1 MYDVAGNLVS
11 VDRSLDSCIPSLSKK
26 SIDLNMGML
35 NEVSVEPIINEYF
48 EMKVNNTKL
57 TKGKYCAYDYECDEK
72 QTRYELKSRRIPSNR
87 YDSVFLSTR
96 KIEKGWVEGY
106 RLILLFLFTDGLFYC
121 EYDPYVFKK
130 YSKTTLSVYRDGR
143 REDDKV
149 FNIPIC
155 SLKKIIL

>member
-26 SIDLNMGML
+26 LIDLNMGML

-121 EYDPYVFKK
+121 EYDPYVFTK

>member
-57 TKGKYCAYDYECDEK
+57 TKGRYCAYDYECDEK

>member
-87 YDSVFLSTR
+87 YDSAFLSTR

-121 EYDPYVFKK
+121 EYDPYVFTK

>member
-72 QTRYELKSRRIPSNR
+72 QTRYELKSRRIPSNK

>member
-1 MYDVAGNLVS
+1 MYDVAGNLVN

>member
-1 MYDVAGNLVS
+1 MICLWQTERGFGE
-11 VDRSLDSCIPSLSKK
+11 RSWRYSA
-26 SIDLNMGML
+26 
-35 NEVSVEPIINEYF
+35 V
-48 EMKVNNTKL
+48 VN
-57 TKGKYCAYDYECDEK
+57 D
-72 QTRYELKSRRIPSNR
+72 
-87 YDSVFLSTR
+87 R
-96 KIEKGWVEGY
+96 KIEK
-106 RLILLFLFTDGLFYC
+106 LFLEDGKITQNC

>member
-11 VDRSLDSCIPSLSKK
+11 VDRSLDTCIPSLSKK

-121 EYDPYVFKK
+121 EYDPYVFTK

>member
-11 VDRSLDSCIPSLSKK
+11 VDRSLDSCIPSVSKK

-130 YSKTTLSVYRDGR
+130 YSKTILSVYRDGR

>member
-11 VDRSLDSCIPSLSKK
+11 VDRSLDSCIPSVSKK

>member
-11 VDRSLDSCIPSLSKK
+11 VDCSLDSCIPSLSKK

-87 YDSVFLSTR
+87 YDSVFLYTQNR
-96 KIEKGWVEGY
+96 K
-106 RLILLFLFTDGLFYC
+106 GLG
-121 EYDPYVFKK
+121 
-130 YSKTTLSVYRDGR
+130 GR
-143 REDDKV
+143 
-149 FNIPIC
+149 I
-155 SLKKIIL
+155 